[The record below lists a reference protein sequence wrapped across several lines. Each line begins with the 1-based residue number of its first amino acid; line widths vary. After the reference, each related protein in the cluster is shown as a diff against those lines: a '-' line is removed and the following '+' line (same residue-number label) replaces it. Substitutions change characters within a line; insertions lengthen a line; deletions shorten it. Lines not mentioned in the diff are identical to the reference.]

1 MGTNSAL
8 CPLPTWH
15 HIILREKPLKIAQT
29 LVAAAALAACT
40 GALAAPILWISDGGG
55 QLGTVD
61 VATGTSSLVG
71 NMGQAM
77 FDIAFDS
84 LGNLWGISG
93 GGAQLYSI
101 NSSTAVATLVGS
113 TGTAFT
119 NSLVFGPGGVLYAAG
134 SSLYSLNTS
143 TGAGTLIGNGNG
155 YASSGDLAFV
165 GGNLYL
171 SSNPTANDSLW
182 DIDETT
188 GQGVNIGAIGFG
200 SVFGLATPDNVTLY
214 GLSGQTVLSINT
226 ATGLGSFVTNYSG
239 GGMTGAFGTAFRTEA
254 GAPIPEPSALSLVA
268 LALLGLGWAS
278 KRQKS

>member
-1 MGTNSAL
+1 M
-8 CPLPTWH
+8 
-15 HIILREKPLKIAQT
+15 RIAQT

-55 QLGTVD
+55 RLGTVD
-61 VATGTSSLVG
+61 VATGVSSLVG

-84 LGNLWGISG
+84 VGNLWGIT

-101 NSSTAVATLVGS
+101 NSTTAAATLVGATS
-113 TGTAFT
+113 TGFI

-134 SSLYSLNTS
+134 NNLYSINTT
-143 TGAGTLIGNGNG
+143 TGAGTQIGVGNG
-155 YASSGDLAFV
+155 YNSSGDLAFV

-171 SSNPTANDSLW
+171 SSNPTQNDSLW
-182 DIDETT
+182 LINETNGLGT
-188 GQGVNIGAIGFG
+188 NIGGIGFG
-200 SVFGLATPDNVTLY
+200 AVFGLATPDNITLY
-214 GLSGQTVLSINT
+214 GLSGTTVLSINT
-226 ATGLGSFVTNYSG
+226 TTGTGSSVVNYSG
-239 GGMTGAFGTAFRTEA
+239 GGMTDAFGSAFFTEA

-278 KRQKS
+278 KRQKG

>member
-1 MGTNSAL
+1 M
-8 CPLPTWH
+8 
-15 HIILREKPLKIAQT
+15 RIAQT

-55 QLGTVD
+55 RLGTVD
-61 VATGTSSLVG
+61 VATGVSSLVG

-84 LGNLWGISG
+84 VGNLWGIT

-101 NSSTAVATLVGS
+101 NSTTAAATLVGA
-113 TGTAFT
+113 TGTGFI

-134 SSLYSLNTS
+134 NNLYSINTT
-143 TGAGTLIGNGNG
+143 TGAGTQIGVGNG
-155 YASSGDLAFV
+155 YNSSGDLAFV

-171 SSNPTANDSLW
+171 SSNPTLNDSLW
-182 DIDETT
+182 LINETNGLGT
-188 GQGVNIGAIGFG
+188 NIGGIGFG
-200 SVFGLATPDNVTLY
+200 AVFGLATPDNITLY
-214 GLSGQTVLSINT
+214 GLSGTTVLSINT
-226 ATGLGSFVTNYSG
+226 TTGTGSSVVNYSG
-239 GGMTGAFGTAFRTEA
+239 GGMTGAFGSAFFTEA

-278 KRQKS
+278 KRQKG

>member
-1 MGTNSAL
+1 M
-8 CPLPTWH
+8 
-15 HIILREKPLKIAQT
+15 KIAQT

-40 GALAAPILWISDGGG
+40 GALAAPILWISDSGGR
-55 QLGTVD
+55 LGTVD
-61 VATGTSSLVG
+61 VATGSTTVVG

-84 LGNLWGISG
+84 VGNLWGIS

-101 NSSTAVATLVGS
+101 NSSTAAATLVGS
-113 TGTAFT
+113 TGTGFI

-134 SSLYSLNTS
+134 SSLYSINTS
-143 TGAGTLIGNGNG
+143 TGAGTLIGAGNG
-155 YASSGDLAFV
+155 YNSSGDLAFV

-171 SSNPTANDSLW
+171 ASGPTANDSLW

-188 GQGVNIGAIGFG
+188 GLGVNIGAIGSG
-200 SVFGLATPDNVTLY
+200 AVFGLATPDNITLY
-214 GLSGQTVLSINT
+214 GLSGTTVLSINT
-226 ATGLGSFVTNYSG
+226 TTGAGSFVVNYSG
-239 GGMTGAFGTAFRTEA
+239 GGLSAAFGTAFFTEA

>member
-1 MGTNSAL
+1 M
-8 CPLPTWH
+8 
-15 HIILREKPLKIAQT
+15 
-29 LVAAAALAACT
+29 
-40 GALAAPILWISDGGG
+40 
-55 QLGTVD
+55 
-61 VATGTSSLVG
+61 ATGISSLVG
-71 NMGQAM
+71 NMGTAM

-84 LGNLWGISG
+84 VGNLWGISG
-93 GGAQLYSI
+93 GAQLFSI

-113 TGTAFT
+113 TGTGFI

-134 SSLYSLNTS
+134 SSLFSLNTS
-143 TGAGTLIGNGNG
+143 TGAGTLIGTGGNG
-155 YASSGDLAFV
+155 YSSAGDLAFV

-171 SSNPTANDSLW
+171 SSSRIANNSLW

-188 GQGVNIGAIGFG
+188 GLGVELGAIGA
-200 SVFGLATPDNVTLY
+200 SAVFGLATPDNITLY
-214 GLSGQTVLSINT
+214 GLSGTTVLSINT
-226 ATGLGSFVTNYSG
+226 TTGLGTAVVSYSG

>member
-1 MGTNSAL
+1 M
-8 CPLPTWH
+8 
-15 HIILREKPLKIAQT
+15 
-29 LVAAAALAACT
+29 AACT
-40 GALAAPILWISDGGG
+40 GALAAPILWISDSGGR
-55 QLGTVD
+55 LGTVD
-61 VATGTSSLVG
+61 VATGSTTVVG

-84 LGNLWGISG
+84 VGNLWGISG
-93 GGAQLYSI
+93 GAQLFSI

-113 TGTAFT
+113 TGTGFI

-143 TGAGTLIGNGNG
+143 TGAGTLIGTGGG
-155 YASSGDLAFV
+155 YSSSGDLAFV

-171 SSNPTANDSLW
+171 SSDPTLNDSLFE
-182 DIDETT
+182 IDETT
-188 GQGVNIGAIGFG
+188 GVGTNIGPIGFNA
-200 SVFGLATPDNVTLY
+200 VFGLATPDNVTLY
-214 GLSGQTVLSINT
+214 GLSGTTVLSINT
-226 ATGLGSFVTNYSG
+226 ATGAGAAVVGYG
-239 GGMTGAFGTAFRTEA
+239 GGLTAAFGTAFRTEA